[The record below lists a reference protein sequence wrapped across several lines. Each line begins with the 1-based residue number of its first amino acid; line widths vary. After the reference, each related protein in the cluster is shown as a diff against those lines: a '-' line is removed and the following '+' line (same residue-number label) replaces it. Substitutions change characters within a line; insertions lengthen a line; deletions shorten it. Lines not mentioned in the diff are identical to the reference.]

1 MHTPHTLITCI
12 VNKGMAEAVM
22 EVARKA
28 GASGGTILPAR
39 GTGKE
44 EDAKFFGFPWVPEK
58 DMLLMLVGADLTGK
72 VLEAI
77 KKVPALEE
85 PGSGISFCIDV
96 ERFISFGKSQ
106 GE

>member
-1 MHTPHTLITCI
+1 MQTPHTLITCI
-12 VNKGMAEAVM
+12 VNKGMAESVM

-28 GASGGTILPAR
+28 GASGGTIIPAR

-44 EDAKFFGFPWVPEK
+44 EDVTAFGFPWVPEK

-85 PGSGISFCIDV
+85 PGSGISFCIAV
-96 ERFISFGKSQ
+96 ERFLSFGDAS
-106 GE
+106 E